1 MGIKSLAIIAAACA
15 AAGAAA
21 PSQAQDFRA
30 PTTTFFMEIPLD
42 ARSPK
47 EQAPNFGLQ
56 LQGSRPYET
65 LRVDQRMFRFLPAL
79 AGVEATWII
88 AGAVGVVAVASIS
101 HKDSGTSQQLEQQK
115 QQQMQQQ
122 PPGDPCVCWR

>member
-1 MGIKSLAIIAAACA
+1 MGVKSLAVIAVACA

-21 PSQAQDFRA
+21 PSHAQDFRA
-30 PTTTFFMEIPLD
+30 PMTTFFMEVPLD

-56 LQGSRPYET
+56 FQGSRPYQT
-65 LRVDQRMFRFLPAL
+65 LRVDQKMFRFLPAI
-79 AGVEATWII
+79 AGIEGTWLV

-101 HKDSGTSQQLEQQK
+101 HKDSGTSQQL
-115 QQQMQQQ
+115 QQQQQQ
-122 PPGDPCVCWR
+122 QAQNQPPATPCTCFQ